1 MTRSR
6 AVSALVLAVSG
17 ILAVSRAGAASD
29 AFKTTVKFSKAAQLA
44 DGSVLQANL
53 PYEFQINFAGT
64 GNTAEFEFILPGGK
78 HVKQPAEAVGF
89 SAASAERDLHPFL
102 KTNIETA
109 DRDKGKQVPDRDKS
123 KSVPV
128 VKAPVE
134 SWTFGAAGFGP
145 NTHPK
150 ATEEGGLFNVV
161 VPSSNSPAFFKSQV
175 KLALSPAKAG
185 PKKY

>member
-109 DRDKGKQVPDRDKS
+109 DRDKS